1 MELTLV
7 GNFIISFTIQD
18 TQNGVTVIE
27 EDGDDDAWKNEGLIK
42 TKIMQEAFS
51 WTDKGILNFLNEIH
65 QS

>member
-42 TKIMQEAFS
+42 TKIMQEAFA
-51 WTDKGILNFLNEIH
+51 WTDKGI
-65 QS
+65 